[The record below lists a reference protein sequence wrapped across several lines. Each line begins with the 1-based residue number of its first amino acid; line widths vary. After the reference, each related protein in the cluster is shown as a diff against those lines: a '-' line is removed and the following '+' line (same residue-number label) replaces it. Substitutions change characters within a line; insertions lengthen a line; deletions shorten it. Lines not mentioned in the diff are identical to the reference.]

1 MRELFVLSAVALLA
15 AGCGERA
22 DYDIAEVAP
31 DEHLTGE
38 HEHHHHN
45 GHEHAEAEGDG
56 EISGAGENRHVH
68 EAGVRN
74 HGTQWFFNQ
83 PWAAPFIWNKII
95 RDSVILLLLAAAVVL
110 FSRLAGRRWQR

>member
-1 MRELFVLSAVALLA
+1 MKRISALLA
-15 AGCGERA
+15 LLLLMCGCGEKA

-38 HEHHHHN
+38 HAHHHHH
-45 GHEHAEAEGDG
+45 GHAHAEGEDG
-56 EISGAGENRHVH
+56 RDISGAVENRHVH

-83 PWAAPFIWNKII
+83 PWAAPFIWDKIL
-95 RDSVILLLLAAAVVL
+95 RDSAILLVLAAAVLL